1 MPVIRL
7 EDTVTSLAAPDISP
21 SQYLISKNSKKT
33 IIEYGIKAL
42 NFLFIV
48 TTPIINLYLKIKYT

>member
-48 TTPIINLYLKIKYT
+48 TTPIINL

>member
-42 NFLFIV
+42 NLLL
-48 TTPIINLYLKIKYT
+48 IIKLP